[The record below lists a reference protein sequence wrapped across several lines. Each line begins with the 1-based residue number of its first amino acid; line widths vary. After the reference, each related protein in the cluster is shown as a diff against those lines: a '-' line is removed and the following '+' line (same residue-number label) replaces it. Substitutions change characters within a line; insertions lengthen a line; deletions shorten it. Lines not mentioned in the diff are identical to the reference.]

1 MEMDSS
7 EIRDFLIEVKD
18 YKTLVLDIRGNG
30 GGNSNYWR
38 VHIAPLLINK
48 PIEYNTYLL
57 YTRGNYAETFMQARQ
72 ITRGQQPITN
82 IKDEQLPCLPSEA
95 LKMFK
100 TYTKQTDVVTPQES
114 VGFRGKI
121 YLLVDSSVYST

>member
-18 YKTLVLDIRGNG
+18 YKTLILDIRGNG
-30 GGNSNYWR
+30 GGNSDYWR
-38 VHIAPLLINK
+38 AHIAPLLINK

-72 ITRGQQPITN
+72 ITRGSSLLPASKTN
-82 IKDEQLPCLPSEA
+82 SCL
-95 LKMFK
+95 
-100 TYTKQTDVVTPQES
+100 
-114 VGFRGKI
+114 I
-121 YLLVDSSVYST
+121 YHPKH